1 MSPDLNNTSY
11 VILGLLDVHPK
22 SGYDIKSVADHS
34 TRYFWAISYG
44 QIYPE
49 LTRLQGLGYVELDS
63 ESTAGRARRVFRITP
78 RGRAALKEWLA
89 EPGEDSYELRDELF
103 LKLFFADTPE
113 TKLNLVR
120 RMRARH
126 QATLAALR
134 GVEAHVK
141 TLPNKPHGGME
152 VLRGGFRLHQA
163 YLDYCDELEAEL
175 SKEKAPAHTS

>member
-11 VILGLLDVHPK
+11 VILGLLDIHPR

-78 RGRAALKEWLA
+78 QGRAAVKAWLA

-103 LKLFFADTPE
+103 LKLFFAETPE
-113 TKLNLVR
+113 TKLELVR
-120 RMRARH
+120 RLRARH
-126 QATLAALR
+126 LATLASLR
-134 GVEAHVK
+134 EVEAHVK
-141 TLPNKPHGGME
+141 ALPHKPRGGLE
-152 VLRGGFRLHQA
+152 VLRAGFRIHQA
-163 YLDYCDELEAEL
+163 YIDYCDELEAEL
-175 SKEKAPAHTS
+175 SQEKAAVHTS